1 MNDSIYN
8 LHNDNYINTS
18 NSSFIIKLSGKG
30 SLNTSNSN
38 NIYNNNGIGFKIV
51 NNTSNNR
58 EIAIIDSS
66 NINNNYSI
74 LNIGIVNNS
83 ISLNNN
89 VNIPIIFNS
98 NVYFSNSSIA
108 INSKNTNES
117 ININGNINLT
127 SNIFLNK
134 SVINLNSNFNNTT
147 YFNSSN
153 LIVLSNIILGGTI
166 YKTDGSPF
174 LGGGSSGL
182 AQWNE
187 YPFNPNNI
195 YYQEGYV
202 GIGITNPTSILH
214 LHSNSINS
222 DVSLRIS
229 NLILSK
235 DSNQSVKLFNYEKS
249 SLIFGTNN
257 IQSLIITSNGNIGI
271 NSSNSSEILTINGNL
286 ISSGLFLKSSNSIFF
301 SSYLSNS
308 SLNQNNIYYD
318 IGSIGIGTSLISN
331 KNSKLEINNNIICSN
346 GFIGIG
352 ITNPNSY
359 LHINSSNFNS
369 SLKLQL
375 YNLYLEKNSNHNIL
389 FYNYENSNLSLGTN
403 GIERLS
409 ISSNGNIAIGNPL
422 INNELLF
429 INGNIILEGSL
440 LNSNGSAISFNELSN
455 SSINPNNIYYNNGLL
470 GIGTNNPR
478 GNSNVG
484 LDIYNGNIVINNGF
498 LGIGTNNPNSHLNIH
513 SSQGILLNEN
523 NNKGIALFRDN
534 NQNSL
539 FWNYEN
545 NDLSLGTNGIERT
558 IITKT
563 GSIGIGTSQPLGILD
578 VRGNII
584 LEGSLLNSNG
594 SAISFL
600 QLSNSSINS
609 NNIYYNNG
617 ILGIGTNNP
626 RGNSNVGL
634 DIYNGNII
642 INNGFL
648 GIGTNNPNSH
658 LNIHSSQG
666 ILLNENNNKGIALF
680 RDNNQNSLFWNYENN
695 DLSLGTN
702 GIERTIITKTGSIG
716 IGTSQPLGILD
727 VRGNIILEGSL
738 LNSNGSVISF
748 LQLSNS
754 SINSNNIYYNL
765 GSIGIGTTNPR
776 VNSGVDIYNSN
787 IIINNGFLGIDTN
800 NPTSICHVNS
810 SLVSSSLVIQFTD
823 FNNSQ
828 SSLKGFSLIKDN
840 TQKTLLWNYEN
851 NDLSLGTNG
860 IERTR
865 ITGIGSIGIGT
876 SQPLGSLDIR
886 GDIVIGGTLTKPDG
900 TPISFLQ
907 LSNSSINA
915 NNIYYNL
922 GSIGIG
928 TNNPRNNGLDIYNN
942 NCIVNN
948 GLIGIG
954 ITNPN
959 SVIHIHSSQ
968 VSSSLQLQLADINT
982 KGFSL
987 IKDSNQ
993 NSLLWNYENKDL
1005 SLGTNSSEKLKI
1017 TSNGFIGIGIENPT
1031 QNLDINGNITL
1042 SGSLVDLSGNNVNL
1056 SSFSN
1061 SSIITNYINYTGV
1074 ENTSNVVTG
1083 NPSFSY
1089 ISFINNGTLTLGSS
1103 IVCDILVVGGGG
1115 GGGFDGAG
1123 GGGGGQV
1130 LYYTN
1135 DNVSFKSG
1143 NAITLNAGTYNINIG
1158 NGGIGSI
1165 RSGSITTAQAVSING
1180 TNGATSSI
1188 VNASTSA
1195 TIVSAKGGAG
1205 GGSRNNVGNGG
1216 DVGGAGGNGHA
1227 NSGASQVSNN
1237 GGGSGGTN
1245 NGDNKGGG
1253 GGGGGANTSG
1263 TSKNGGNNQ
1272 TSISRAGNG
1281 GAGVD
1286 INISGTSVG
1295 YGGGGGGGS
1304 WSYVGGLA
1312 THGGGSGNIT
1322 NQNGNPQAGIANT
1335 GGGGGSGGNAGEGN
1349 PSGMNGGS
1357 GVVIIRFQ
1365 NNISTNIY
1373 YNLGSLGIGTD
1384 NPNGSLDVNNNL
1396 ILNNVYKFGIGN
1408 TNPNELI
1415 HLHSSFSNTNIQL
1428 QLVDVYNSFPS
1439 FKGFSLIK
1447 NENQSGLLWNNE
1459 NQDLSIGISNLERI
1473 KIKNNGNIGIG
1484 SANPNQILD
1493 ILGSNSANE
1502 YTIKGINVSNVIDS
1516 NILTTSN
1523 FLINYNNHLNIIN
1536 SNLLLSSS
1544 NAQNT
1549 YFTITNSSNIFLTN
1563 SSANTNYTTKIEY
1576 NNKQNIISYN
1586 FPLSNSQLIYDSG
1599 FTLISSKL
1607 TKNNT
1612 LRPNSQ
1618 WNNSNNNNIVIINSN
1633 IGIGIATIPTTR
1645 LHIENTITSTI
1656 NSNSSIYIYNPNNSI
1671 NNNSIIS
1678 NKIGGFFANISS
1690 FSFDVNTAYGSSIYV
1705 KGNDSFKSLIFNKTT
1720 DTNQTA
1726 GNNIFRINS
1735 NNNIGVRIEDP
1746 KSLLH
1751 LSSTSVSTS
1760 IPINLNNIITIEK
1773 TINQEGRI
1781 NNSSTNSSLL
1791 FGTNNN
1797 ENIRISRDGYYGFNN
1812 NTSNNYILNIGTINS
1827 SFNFTGT
1834 GNTFNTVTNN
1844 NVYSYIS
1851 FINSGT
1857 LILNSSMICDIL
1869 IVGGGGSGGFTIGGG
1884 GGGGK
1889 VVYIT
1894 NAIITAGTYNII
1906 VGEGGAVN
1914 YDVRTGNKGG
1924 NSSFAGIIAEGGGGG
1939 SRYGADGSIG
1949 GSGGGAGADE
1959 IYSESGIGGSIGTET
1974 FLNGYIGNI
1983 YGNIGGYSSIASSDP
1998 SLSTFMGAG
2007 GGGGAGEI
2015 GQTGNINNNGAGG
2028 RGGNGI
2034 QINITGANLYWGA
2047 GGGGSQYY
2055 SSDNGIISRGGN
2067 GGLGGGGG
2075 GSSSEGYYGLGG
2087 TGGLNKGESAN
2098 ITYGGNGAANTGS
2111 GGGGGSYINSS
2122 GNAPYGGAG
2131 GSGIVIIRFLY
2142 VNNGINFTDINNI
2155 SSNGAI
2161 AVFNNNLNFNTAGN
2175 SDITFLTNSTSEKIR
2190 IKNNSNIGIG
2200 NANPLSTLHVS
2211 GDVRLGYFDN
2221 NTYAIIKDDNNNI
2234 INPLI
2239 WYKFD
2244 NSTNIGL
2251 DEMNNYNLNNIN
2263 STTTS
2268 SDNVKGLYSANFN
2281 GVNQYLENIS
2291 SPNLNNIS
2299 FSISLWVKFN
2309 TLTLD
2314 SQGIFIIGNNN
2325 TDQYYPQIGIALGG
2339 NYVYC
2344 KFNLNGFYANKTR
2357 ITSINDWYFIV
2368 FTYNTLTNV
2377 AKIYLNGILENELTY
2392 TSPLTLNS
2400 DTLWIGRF
2408 NAIYFENIYLNGKL
2422 DDFRIYNIELSQ
2434 DHILNLYK
2442 VINFKKTN
2450 TLPYYDY
2457 NANTAINNSNFEYA
2471 TNLTIKNLNITSN
2484 TFIPPFSA
2492 TSSIT
2497 YSGINNTSNF
2507 VSDNTNFNYINFINN
2522 GTLTLISPIV
2532 CDYLIVGGG
2541 GGGGGRYVGGGGG
2554 AGGAIY
2560 KTNQTILP
2568 GIYNIIVGQGGIG
2581 GSYSIKQ
2588 TNGDNSSFNN
2598 DIAYGGGVGGSY
2610 YDNNADASPNGG
2622 NGGCGGG
2629 SSAPGYG
2636 NSASVGLGLQGYN
2649 GSSYGNNTGGGG
2661 GGMGGN
2667 SGAGGG
2673 GIGIQINITGVNS
2686 YYSGGGGGGSDYG
2699 AQSGGQGGGGAGG
2712 GNRQNGT
2719 NATANTG
2726 GGGGGA
2732 GGWAELTG
2740 GNGGSGIVIIRFHS
2754 SYYNVL
2760 IPPTINYI
2768 ANNYAYY
2775 QITSSANLYLN
2786 NSLMSDILLVGAGGN
2801 GGSNLYSGGGGAG
2814 EVIYY
2819 PNYFLNTGSYTF
2831 NTGIGSTNIINRI
2844 SKITYNSDDIIRALG
2859 GGDGGY
2865 LVYSSGTIPSYSTS
2879 GSGTV
2884 SALTNITASTDKYL
2898 MFTSGTSTLTLNNT
2912 TICDILVVGGGG
2924 GGGYDGAGGGG
2935 GGQVLYYTN
2944 DNVSFKS
2951 GNAITLNAG
2960 TYNINIGNGGLGSI
2974 TSGSITAAQAVSTNG
2989 TNGATSSIVNAS
3001 TSATIVSAKGGAGGG
3016 SRNNVGNGGDVG
3028 GAGGNGHANSGASQV
3043 SNNGGGSGGTNNGDN
3058 KGGGGG
3064 GGGAN
3069 TSGTSKNG
3077 GNNQTS
3083 ISRAGNGG
3091 AGVDINISGTSVGYG
3106 GGGGG
3111 GSWSYVGG
3119 LATHGGGSGNITNQN
3134 GNPQAGIANTG
3145 GGGGSGGHAGEGN
3158 PSGMNGGSG
3167 IVIIRFK
3174 GIYNNI
3180 TPTSGGSGGG
3190 GAINQ
3195 TGAIAGNPNAS
3206 SFSYLRAG
3214 NAGTSTVGGNGGS
3227 ATAGGRFTTTITGSS
3242 LQVGLGGAG
3251 VGASGSAVNGTN
3263 YGDGGSGNGG
3273 LGANGVIILR
3283 IPTTGDTTLNLT
3295 STTTETNNLNCS
3307 NLINYNN
3314 TGILTSNPNYPLE
3327 IANTT
3332 ITNNFT
3338 TSSGFLESSG
3348 ISTKTS
3354 NQPNITV
3361 KANGSIWSTSSFIAS
3376 SDSRIKTNIQ
3386 DINDKQSL
3394 EKILKIEP
3402 KTYNY
3407 IDTISKGTSNV
3418 YGFIAE
3424 QIKEVIPEAIT
3435 ITEETIP
3442 NIYLEGNIKENNE
3455 IIIENDKYSNI
3466 NINDDIRIITSN
3478 SDEYYKI
3485 IEINNIKKSF
3495 KIDRYINENKCFI
3508 YGTKV
3513 NNFNILD
3520 KNYLYTLNIGATQE
3534 LYKMITSNQNN
3545 LNIINEKINK
3555 LTYSK

>member
-38 NIYNNNGIGFKIV
+38 NIYNNNGIGFKLV

-58 EIAIIDSS
+58 EIAIVDSS

-127 SNIFLNK
+127 SDIFLNN

-235 DSNQSVKLFNYEKS
+235 DSNQSAKLFNNENS

-257 IQSLIITSNGNIGI
+257 NQSLIITSNGNIGI

-409 ISSNGNIAIGNPL
+409 ISSNGNIAIGNPI
-422 INNELLF
+422 INNSSLLF

-440 LNSNGSAISFNELSN
+440 LNSNGIAITFNELSN
-455 SSINPNNIYYNNGLL
+455 SSINSNNIYYNNGLL

-513 SSQGILLNEN
+513 SSQGILLNEI
-523 NNKGIALFRDN
+523 NNKGIALFRDT

-558 IITKT
+558 IITET
-563 GSIGIGTSQPLGILD
+563 GSIGLGTSQPLGILD

-594 SAISFL
+594 TSISFL

-617 ILGIGTNNP
+617 LLGIGTNNP

-634 DIYNGNII
+634 DIYNGNIV

-666 ILLNENNNKGIALF
+666 ILLNEINNKGIALF
-680 RDNNQNSLFWNYENN
+680 RDTNQNSLFWNYENN

-702 GIERTIITKTGSIG
+702 GIERTIITETGSIG
-716 IGTSQPLGILD
+716 LGTSQPLGILD

-738 LNSNGSVISF
+738 LNSNGTSISF

-776 VNSGVDIYNSN
+776 VNLGLDIYNSN
-787 IIINNGFLGIDTN
+787 IVINNGFLGIDTN
-800 NPTSICHVNS
+800 NPTSVCHLNS
-810 SLVSSSLVIQFTD
+810 SLVSSSVGIQFTD

-886 GDIVIGGTLTKPDG
+886 GDIAIGGTLTKPDG

-959 SVIHIHSSQ
+959 SVIHIHSSLGIQ
-968 VSSSLQLQLADINT
+968 FTDTYNSLSLR
-982 KGFSL
+982 GFGL
-987 IKDSNQ
+987 IKDNF
-993 NSLLWNYENKDL
+993 NLGLLWNYENSHL
-1005 SLGTNSSEKLKI
+1005 SLGTNGSEKLKI
-1017 TSNGFIGIGIENPT
+1017 TSNGLIGIGNENPS
-1031 QNLDINGNITL
+1031 NSLDINGNITL
-1042 SGSLVDLSGNNVNL
+1042 SGSIIDSNNANINL
-1056 SSFSN
+1056 SPFNN
-1061 SSIITNYINYTGV
+1061 SSINNTYTIPNYIAYSGDG
-1074 ENTSNVVTG
+1074 NTLNAVSG
-1083 NPSFSY
+1083 NSSYSY
-1089 ISFINNGTLTLGSS
+1089 ISFIDNGTLTLTTS

-1115 GGGFDGAG
+1115 GGGGWYVG
-1123 GGGGGQV
+1123 GGGGAGGAI
-1130 LYYTN
+1130 YITN
-1135 DNVSFKSG
+1135 Q
-1143 NAITLNAGTYNINIG
+1143 TLSAGTYNIVVGNGGAGGINNSAGTKGGNSSFNGLIAEGGGFGGNNNNSVSGNGGCGGGQVFQYGSAGTGSQGFNGGSFTSSPANTSGGGGGMGGNTTNG
-1158 NGGIGSI
+1158 NGGIGI
-1165 RSGSITTAQAVSING
+1165 QYNITG
-1180 TNGATSSI
+1180 TNI
-1188 VNASTSA
+1188 
-1195 TIVSAKGGAG
+1195 
-1205 GGSRNNVGNGG
+1205 
-1216 DVGGAGGNGHA
+1216 
-1227 NSGASQVSNN
+1227 
-1237 GGGSGGTN
+1237 
-1245 NGDNKGGG
+1245 
-1253 GGGGGANTSG
+1253 
-1263 TSKNGGNNQ
+1263 
-1272 TSISRAGNG
+1272 
-1281 GAGVD
+1281 
-1286 INISGTSVG
+1286 
-1295 YGGGGGGGS
+1295 YYCGGGGGGS
-1304 WSYVGGLA
+1304 DHYTQREGGL
-1312 THGGGSGNIT
+1312 GGGGTGGGGLQGLPSGESGLRPPT
-1322 NQNGNPQAGIANT
+1322 AGGANT
-1335 GGGGGSGGNAGEGN
+1335 GGGGGGAIGNGTGN
-1349 PSGMNGGS
+1349 GANGGS
-1357 GVVIIRFQ
+1357 GVVIIRFL
-1365 NNISTNIY
+1365 NTPNTNIF
-1373 YNLGSLGIGTD
+1373 YNGGNLGIGTS
-1384 NPNGSLDVNNNL
+1384 NPNASIDVNNNV
-1396 ILNNVYKFGIGN
+1396 ILNNNIGIGH
-1408 TNPNELI
+1408 TDPNSKI
-1415 HLHSSFSNTNIQL
+1415 HIHSSSSNTTIKL
-1428 QLVDVYNSFPS
+1428 QLSDTNN
-1439 FKGFSLIK
+1439 GFSLIK

-1459 NQDLSIGISNLERI
+1459 NQDISIGISNIERI

-1493 ILGSNSANE
+1493 ILGSNRANE

-1536 SNLLLSSS
+1536 SNLLLASS

-1549 YFTITNSSNIFLTN
+1549 YFTITNSSNTFLTN

-1576 NNKQNIISYN
+1576 NNKQNTILYN

-1599 FTLISSKL
+1599 FTLTSSKL

-1612 LRPNSQ
+1612 LGPNSQ
-1618 WNNSNNNNIVIINSN
+1618 WNNSNNNIVIINSN

-1645 LHIENTITSTI
+1645 LHIENSIKSTI

-1678 NKIGGFFANISS
+1678 NKIGGSIANISS
-1690 FSFDVNTAYGSSIYV
+1690 YSFDVDGVYGSSFYV
-1705 KGNDSFKSLIFNKTT
+1705 KGNDSFKSLIFNKSW
-1720 DTNQTA
+1720 DANQFA
-1726 GNNIFRINS
+1726 GYNIFRINS
-1735 NNNIGVRIEDP
+1735 NNNIGVSIEDP

-1781 NNSSTNSSLL
+1781 NNSSANSSLL

-1797 ENIRISRDGYYGFNN
+1797 EILRITSNGTIGINN
-1812 NTSNNYILNIGTINS
+1812 SNSNNYILNITAINPV
-1827 SFNFTGT
+1827 FNFTGE

-1844 NVYSYIS
+1844 NIYSYIS

-1857 LILNSSMICDIL
+1857 LTLNSSITCDIL
-1869 IVGGGGSGGFTIGGG
+1869 IVGGGGSGGFTTGGG

-1894 NAIITAGTYNII
+1894 NAIITSGTYNII
-1906 VGEGGAVN
+1906 VGDGGAINYSVN
-1914 YDVRTGNKGG
+1914 SGNKGG

-1939 SRYGADGSIG
+1939 SRYGYNASSG

-1959 IYSESGIGGSIGTET
+1959 IYSDNTYGGNIGTET

-1983 YGNIGGYSSIASSDP
+1983 YGNIGGNSSESSSDP
-1998 SLSTFMGAG
+1998 SLILYSAGG

-2034 QINITGANLYWGA
+2034 QINITGTNLYWGA
-2047 GGGGSQYY
+2047 GGGGSQHY

-2075 GSSSEGYYGLGG
+2075 GSSGEVYYGLGG
-2087 TGGLNKGESAN
+2087 TGGLNNGESAN
-2098 ITYGGNGAANTGS
+2098 LRYGGNGAPNTGS
-2111 GGGGGSYINSS
+2111 GGGGGSYSMTITDQV
-2122 GNAPYGGAG
+2122 PYGGAG

-2142 VNNGINFTDINNI
+2142 INNGINFTDNNNI
-2155 SSNGAI
+2155 LSNSTI
-2161 AVFNNNLNFNTAGN
+2161 AVFNNNLHINTSN
-2175 SDITFLTNSTSEKIR
+2175 NTDISFLTNNTSEKIR
-2190 IKNNSNIGIG
+2190 IKNNSNIGFG
-2200 NANPLSTLHVS
+2200 VTNPLSTLHIN
-2211 GDVRLGYFDN
+2211 GNITLGSSN
-2221 NTYAIIKDDNNNI
+2221 NS
-2234 INPLI
+2234 
-2239 WYKFD
+2239 
-2244 NSTNIGL
+2244 NSL
-2251 DEMNNYNLNNIN
+2251 
-2263 STTTS
+2263 
-2268 SDNVKGLYSANFN
+2268 
-2281 GVNQYLENIS
+2281 
-2291 SPNLNNIS
+2291 
-2299 FSISLWVKFN
+2299 
-2309 TLTLD
+2309 
-2314 SQGIFIIGNNN
+2314 
-2325 TDQYYPQIGIALGG
+2325 
-2339 NYVYC
+2339 
-2344 KFNLNGFYANKTR
+2344 
-2357 ITSINDWYFIV
+2357 
-2368 FTYNTLTNV
+2368 
-2377 AKIYLNGILENELTY
+2377 
-2392 TSPLTLNS
+2392 
-2400 DTLWIGRF
+2400 
-2408 NAIYFENIYLNGKL
+2408 
-2422 DDFRIYNIELSQ
+2422 
-2434 DHILNLYK
+2434 
-2442 VINFKKTN
+2442 KKTN
-2450 TLPYYDY
+2450 NLVYYDY
-2457 NANTAINNSNFEYA
+2457 NENTAINNSNLNY
-2471 TNLTIKNLNITSN
+2471 TTNLNIKNYNLTSN
-2484 TFIPPFSA
+2484 NFTIPTPIIN
-2492 TSSIT
+2492 SSIT
-2497 YSGINNTSNF
+2497 YSGVNNTSNF
-2507 VSDNTNFNYINFINN
+2507 VINNNNFNYITFINN
-2522 GTLTLISPIV
+2522 GILTLSNAIV

-2541 GGGGGRYVGGGGG
+2541 GGGGHGSGGGGG
-2554 AGGAIY
+2554 AGGIIY
-2560 KTNQTILP
+2560 RTNITIQP
-2568 GIYNIIVGQGGIG
+2568 GTYNIIVGQGGIAG
-2581 GSYSIKQ
+2581 TFSIKQ
-2588 TNGDNSSFNN
+2588 TNGENSSFNG
-2598 DIAYGGGVGGSY
+2598 DIGIGGGAGGSF
-2610 YDNNADASPNGG
+2610 YDNNSGASANGM

-2629 SSAPGYG
+2629 AASAFGYYTSG
-2636 NSASVGLGLQGYN
+2636 SIGVGSQGYN
-2649 GSSYGNNTGGGG
+2649 GSQYNNFVGGGG

-2667 SGAGGG
+2667 ASGGGG
-2673 GIGIQINITGVNS
+2673 GIGIQINITGINI
-2686 YYSGGGGGGSDYG
+2686 YYSTGGNGGSDNNGANGTANTGNGGGGGGSVN
-2699 AQSGGQGGGGAGG
+2699 Q
-2712 GNRQNGT
+2712 
-2719 NATANTG
+2719 
-2726 GGGGGA
+2726 
-2732 GGWAELTG
+2732 G
-2740 GNGGSGIVIIRFHS
+2740 GNGGSGIVIIRFNS
-2754 SYYNVL
+2754 SYYTAS
-2760 IPPTINYI
+2760 IPPIINYI
-2768 ANNYAYY
+2768 ANNNAYY
-2775 QITSSANLYLN
+2775 QITTNAILYLN
-2786 NSLMSDILLVGAGGN
+2786 APIISDILLVGAGGN

-2819 PNYFLNTGSYTF
+2819 PNYFLNTGTYNFT
-2831 NTGIGSTNIINRI
+2831 IGVTSNIINNRI
-2844 SKITYNSDDIIRALG
+2844 SKITYNSIDIINANG
-2859 GGDGGY
+2859 GGDGGSVNITY
-2865 LVYSSGTIPSYSTS
+2865 TGDGNTLNTVSGNSSYSYIS
-2879 GSGTV
+2879 FIDNG
-2884 SALTNITASTDKYL
+2884 ALILSSSIL
-2898 MFTSGTSTLTLNNT
+2898 
-2912 TICDILVVGGGG
+2912 CDILIVGGGG
-2924 GGGYDGAGGGG
+2924 AGSAGGGGAGGFVYRTNFTLTTGTYNIIVGLGGISSGSSNRGNDGNDSYIQLNGTDILRAYKGGGGANNGGLATAPNGYYGSTGGCGHDSGRTQNTFSSGTLIGGNIGGVSTASPSGWGYGGYQSAGGGG
-2935 GGQVLYYTN
+2935 GAGGIGQVG
-2944 DNVSFKS
+2944 VS
-2951 GNAITLNAG
+2951 GNGYYDN
-2960 TYNINIGNGGLGSI
+2960 Y
-2974 TSGSITAAQAVSTNG
+2974 
-2989 TNGATSSIVNAS
+2989 GAL
-3001 TSATIVSAKGGAGGG
+3001 GGAGG
-3016 SRNNVGNGGDVG
+3016 VGIQNSITGIATYYAGG
-3028 GAGGNGHANSGASQV
+3028 GAGGTNINYTTTSQTV
-3043 SNNGGGSGGTNNGDN
+3043 RPQGGL
-3058 KGGGGG
+3058 GGGG
-3064 GGGAN
+3064 
-3069 TSGTSKNG
+3069 NG
-3077 GNNQTS
+3077 NLINNQ
-3083 ISRAGNGG
+3083 GG
-3091 AGVDINISGTSVGYG
+3091 TDA
-3106 GGGGG
+3106 
-3111 GSWSYVGG
+3111 
-3119 LATHGGGSGNITNQN
+3119 
-3134 GNPQAGIANTG
+3134 IANTG
-3145 GGGGSGGHAGEGN
+3145 GGGGGSDWEYTSTSG
-3158 PSGMNGGSG
+3158 NGGSG
-3167 IVIIRFK
+3167 IVIIRFL
-3174 GIYNNI
+3174 NI
-3180 TPTSGGSGGG
+3180 LNTNPSSGGSGGG

-3195 TGAIAGNPNAS
+3195 TGAIAGNATSS
-3206 SFSYLRAG
+3206 SFSFLRAG
-3214 NAGTSTVGGNGGS
+3214 NTGSSTVGGNGGS
-3227 ATAGGRFTTTITGSS
+3227 ATAGGRYTTTITGSS
-3242 LQVGLGGAG
+3242 LQVGLGGNG
-3251 VGASGSAVNGTN
+3251 IGSSGSAVNGTN

-3273 LGANGVIILR
+3273 LGANGVIVLR
-3283 IPTTGDTTLNLT
+3283 IPTSGDTTLDLT
-3295 STTTETNNLNCS
+3295 STITETNNLNCS
-3307 NLINYNN
+3307 NLINNNN
-3314 TGILTSNPNYPLE
+3314 TGILTSYNTIYPLE
-3327 IANTT
+3327 IANST
-3332 ITNNFT
+3332 IANNFT

-3348 ISTKTS
+3348 VATKTS

-3386 DINDKQSL
+3386 DINDKQAL

-3407 IDTISKGTSNV
+3407 IDTLSKGTSNV

-3478 SDEYYKI
+3478 SDENYKI
-3485 IEINNIKKSF
+3485 IKMNNIKQSF
-3495 KIDRYINENKCFI
+3495 KIDRNINENKCFI

-3520 KNYLYTLNIGATQE
+3520 KNYLYTLNVGAIQE
-3534 LYKMITSNQNN
+3534 LYKMITSNQDQ
-3545 LNIINEKINK
+3545 LNIINEKINQ